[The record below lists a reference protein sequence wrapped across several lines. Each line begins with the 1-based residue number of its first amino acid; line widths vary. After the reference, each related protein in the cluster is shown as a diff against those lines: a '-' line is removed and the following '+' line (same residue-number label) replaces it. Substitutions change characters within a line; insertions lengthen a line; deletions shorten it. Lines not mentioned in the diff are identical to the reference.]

1 MRFIQKIPRN
11 FSMLLDCELP
21 RTQDRQTRIMS
32 TDNPFI
38 NSPLKGMHASH
49 VMRANFRAIDRWAFD
64 VFQYLSVIL
73 NAPHTYANGPPSPK
87 DTYDTYMYI
96 VYISYVCQYFTVTS
110 IRNWFWNSFLTA
122 SLCSFLGNMQTV
134 FGGYVNKNSWYAH
147 YKALNSTRH
156 NSEIFCR
163 GVRDAHMNPR
173 WGRYS
178 WARYRYENLHTDTYI
193 EIFHTKFLLNTE
205 CESTS
210 AL

>member
-1 MRFIQKIPRN
+1 MLCGQTFVPLIDERLTSFNIYLWFWMPPIHMLMGHHLLKI
-11 FSMLLDCELP
+11 
-21 RTQDRQTRIMS
+21 
-32 TDNPFI
+32 
-38 NSPLKGMHASH
+38 
-49 VMRANFRAIDRWAFD
+49 
-64 VFQYLSVIL
+64 
-73 NAPHTYANGPPSPK
+73 HTIHIC
-87 DTYDTYMYI
+87 TLYI
-96 VYISYVCQYFTVTS
+96 HISYVCQYFTVTS

-210 AL
+210 TL